1 MQGKWFLARSPSSAQ
16 PRRAFP
22 STSSVLKAS
31 EGPPG
36 AQPLKK
42 PAAGGGGWG
51 DMVQDTSRKA
61 KAQGRQLSCHA
72 GPLGGPPEHRPAS
85 EGCRQHCDRPA
96 AMLT

>member
-1 MQGKWFLARSPSSAQ
+1 MVSSTFPKLRPSPEGHSR
-16 PRRAFP
+16 P
-22 STSSVLKAS
+22 TSCVLKAS

-51 DMVQDTSRKA
+51 EMVQDTSRKA

-72 GPLGGPPEHRPAS
+72 GPLEDHLSTARPPR
-85 EGCRQHCDRPA
+85 A
-96 AMLT
+96 AISTVTALPQR